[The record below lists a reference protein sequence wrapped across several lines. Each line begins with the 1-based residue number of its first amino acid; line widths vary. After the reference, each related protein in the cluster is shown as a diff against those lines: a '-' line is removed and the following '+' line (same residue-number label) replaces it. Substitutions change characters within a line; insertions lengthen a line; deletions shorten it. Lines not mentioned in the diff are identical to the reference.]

1 MALVALLLYLL
12 GATLFNVG
20 GTVPGS
26 GLAPAVQTSRAELEI
41 LHPEPLTVVGR
52 TFKQREQVRVSV
64 DGKLKSVVAGPGGGF
79 KISFPEANACNGVIV
94 VAHGSKGSRASLA
107 FNQLSNF
114 YCLGPGG
121 SSGTP
126 SAARPAAR
134 ATLKIVGFDP
144 VSVAGRAFKAGE
156 RVRLSAGGRRQSVT
170 ADHSGG
176 FKVFFPGAAVCG
188 GNLVVARG
196 SEGSHASVSFAN
208 LSNVHCLAPGTK
220 G

>member
-1 MALVALLLYLL
+1 MAFVALLLYLL

-26 GLAPAVQTSRAELEI
+26 GLAPAVQTGRAELEI
-41 LHPEPLTVVGR
+41 LRPEPLTVVGR
-52 TFKQREQVRVSV
+52 AFMQREQVRVSV
-64 DGKLKSVVAGPGGGF
+64 DGKRKSVVAGPRGGF
-79 KISFPEANACNGVIV
+79 KISFPEANACNGIIV
-94 VAHGSKGSRASLA
+94 VARGSKGSRASVA
-107 FNQLSNF
+107 FNQFSNVH
-114 YCLGPGG
+114 CLEPGA

-134 ATLKIVGFDP
+134 AMLKVVGFDP
-144 VSVAGRAFKAGE
+144 VSVAGRAFTTGE
-156 RVRLSAGGRRQSVT
+156 RVRLSAGGRRRSVT

-176 FKVFFPGAAVCG
+176 FKVFLSGATVCG